1 MAVIAV
7 APIPEAASVELLE
20 SVPDGARLASC
31 PLCHTT
37 HPSLTRDALEAGGD
51 WRCTRCGQRWDA
63 RRLATVAAY
72 AAWVVAQDTRARVRG
87 AAGAETESVA
97 PLPATRA
104 RSINEAAGVPQQTQR
119 ETT

>member
-1 MAVIAV
+1 LNMAVIAV

-20 SVPDGARLASC
+20 PVPYGSRLVSC

-51 WRCTRCGQRWDA
+51 WQCTRCGQRWDA

-72 AAWVVAQDTRARVRG
+72 AAWVVAQDTRARVRS
-87 AAGAETESVA
+87 AAGPAAAA

-104 RSINEAAGVPQQTQR
+104 RDINEADGVTIS
-119 ETT
+119 EA